1 MLAGFC
7 CPNEAALPNKHNIS
21 KHRYAKNLVIFY
33 SFSSTGWCGGTR
45 VSLSCKLC
53 AKSNYFSVT
62 QGTHGPRRGLTQKGR
77 PVFIAPEPIT
87 YTDNNLINTT
97 YVVRQSF
104 PLFLASLASLSVQHN
119 SLAPFSSPLFSATSA
134 DLALKVPAYRHRPIS
149 ARSPNNPTPSLFL
162 RIQ

>member
-1 MLAGFC
+1 
-7 CPNEAALPNKHNIS
+7 
-21 KHRYAKNLVIFY
+21 
-33 SFSSTGWCGGTR
+33 

-134 DLALKVPAYRHRPIS
+134 DLAFKVPAYRHRPNFGPLPQQS
-149 ARSPNNPTPSLFL
+149 NSFPVSPHPVNIQHPRTPANPFSSIVCVMT
-162 RIQ
+162 RWTTGG